1 MKKDTNS
8 LRNSG
13 LSKVWGKIVRP
24 FQRNR
29 PISKANLEETSTLK
43 PSQYFLAEDD
53 ADVDYVFDRL
63 RAYCYERFLE
73 TREMGLGSYL
83 PEAPNLF
90 WESGKLDPGRSYF
103 YLKKHNEIGW
113 LFERSGYGWVISR
126 CEKIVEQDLF
136 MRREEAWDVVNLF
149 KLDGPFEHY
158 RVASEKTGGQLISFL
173 LYRRIAFEEVVS
185 VDLQDWLTI

>member
-1 MKKDTNS
+1 MKKGTYT

-13 LSKVWGKIVRP
+13 LSKVLGQILRP
-24 FQRNR
+24 FQRSR
-29 PISKANLEETSTLK
+29 PTSQVGTSELKLE
-43 PSQYFLAEDD
+43 PSQYILAEDE
-53 ADVDYVFDRL
+53 ADVDRVFDRL
-63 RAYCYERFLE
+63 RSYCYARFLE
-73 TREMGLGSYL
+73 TRETASDESL
-83 PEAPNLF
+83 PEAPSLF
-90 WESGKLDPGRSYF
+90 WESGKLEPGRSYF

-126 CEKIVEQDLF
+126 CEKIVGQSLF
-136 MRREEAWDVVNLF
+136 MRREEAWDLVNLY

-173 LYRRIAFEEVVS
+173 LYRKIAFEEVVS

>member
-1 MKKDTNS
+1 MKKGTNT

-13 LSKVWGKIVRP
+13 LSKVWGQILRP

-29 PISKANLEETSTLK
+29 PATEVTTHEAPLE
-43 PSQYFLAEDD
+43 PSHYSLAEDEI
-53 ADVDYVFDRL
+53 DVDRVFARL
-63 RAYCYERFLE
+63 RDYCYARFLE
-73 TREMGLGSYL
+73 TRQTGYDEFV
-83 PEAPNLF
+83 PQAPSLF
-90 WESGKLDPGRSYF
+90 WESGKLEPGRAYF

-126 CEKIVEQDLF
+126 CEKIVEQSLF
-136 MRREEAWDVVNLF
+136 MRREEAWDLVNLY

-173 LYRRIAFEEVVS
+173 LYRKIAFEEVVS